1 MTTPFSTPDIAYETL
16 RRLKA
21 QWQMVL
27 PVVCGVALLYLVT
40 GLSRALFPGL
50 YTFDP
55 FDKIWLLMPEA
66 LVGGPLIALLH
77 HRLLAVRQPFAWSRE
92 NLFVKLLKASVYY
105 YLLSMLFAVGLFVST
120 QAVPALIG
128 FVLGPSLGALYPV
141 VVIGGVVVFLLVYV
155 RLILVYPFLAGAE
168 REPLV
173 HSMLLT
179 RGKTRQI
186 ASCLLLLS
194 APVLIPW
201 IGAAVYGG
209 DWLNPSLGP
218 GIPLLPIIA
227 RTFVLT
233 LGALLLSSGACVIYE
248 ALLADAEKQSGESD

>member
-1 MTTPFSTPDIAYETL
+1 MTTPFSTPDIAYETV

-21 QWQMVL
+21 QWQPVL
-27 PVVCGVALLYLVT
+27 PIVCGLAVLYLAT

-55 FDKIWLLMPEA
+55 FDRAWLLLPEA
-66 LVGGPLIALLH
+66 LAGGPLIAVLH
-77 HRLLAVRQPFAWSRE
+77 HRLLGGREPFAWSRE
-92 NLFVKLLKASVYY
+92 NLFLKLLKASVYY
-105 YLLSMLFAVGLFVST
+105 YLLTVLLGVGLFAST

-141 VVIGGVVVFLLVYV
+141 VVIAGVVLFLLVYV
-155 RLILVYPFLAGAE
+155 RLVLVYPFLAGAE

-179 RGKTRQI
+179 RGKARQI
-186 ASCLLLLS
+186 ASCLLLLT

-201 IGAAVYGG
+201 IGATVYGG

-218 GIPLLPIIA
+218 GIPFLPIIA
-227 RTFVLT
+227 RAFVLT

-248 ALLADAEKQSGESD
+248 ALLADAENRDGESD